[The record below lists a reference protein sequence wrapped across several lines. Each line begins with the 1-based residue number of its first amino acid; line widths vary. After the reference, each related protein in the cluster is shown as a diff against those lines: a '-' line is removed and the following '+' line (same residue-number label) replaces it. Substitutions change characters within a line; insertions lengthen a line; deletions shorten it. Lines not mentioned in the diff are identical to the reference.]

1 MVAYDSAAIA
11 VYTRLALFVYLY
23 YPFLVSLE
31 QSLIYDLRQ
40 IVHRGVGAVRDVADK
55 LLHHLTP
62 CDVLDDLGLVHLSII
77 GNKRFVVS

>member
-11 VYTRLALFVYLY
+11 VNTRLALFVYLNN
-23 YPFLVSLE
+23 PFLVSLE
-31 QSLIYDLRQ
+31 QSLIHDLRQ
-40 IVHRGVGAVRDVADK
+40 VVHRSVTAMGDVSDK